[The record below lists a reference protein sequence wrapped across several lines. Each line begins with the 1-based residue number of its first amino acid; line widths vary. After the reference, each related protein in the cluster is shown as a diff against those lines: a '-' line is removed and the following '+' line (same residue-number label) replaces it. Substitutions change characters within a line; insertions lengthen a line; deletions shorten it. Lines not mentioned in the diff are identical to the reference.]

1 MATLGSDTVLVVDD
15 DASVRAAL
23 ARLIALSGYDVETIG
38 GAEELF
44 DGDVLERVGCL
55 VIDYQLPGLDGLEL
69 QALLNRRGSHRPI
82 VFISG
87 YADVPRSVRAMKAG
101 AVDFLSKPVDESELI
116 RAIREGCERHARSQ
130 EVWTE
135 VEELR
140 RRYATL
146 TPRERDVYALIVAGR
161 MNKNAARELGIAE
174 KTIKVHRAR
183 IMLKMRARTFAE
195 LVRYA
200 VRIEMPDVASAADV
214 ALAQVPRGRDGPEG
228 MRRLATRIAV
238 ARAPELA

>member
-87 YADVPRSVRAMKAG
+87 YADVPRSVQAMKAG
-101 AVDFLSKPVDESELI
+101 AVDFLAKPVDESELI
-116 RAIREGCERHARSQ
+116 RAIREGCEQHARRQ

-200 VRIEMPDVASAADV
+200 MRIEIPDAASAADL
-214 ALAQVPRGRDGPEG
+214 ALAQVSRVRDGPDA

>member
-1 MATLGSDTVLVVDD
+1 MATLGLETVLVVED
-15 DASVRAAL
+15 DASVRTAL

-55 VIDYQLPGLDGLEL
+55 VVDYQLPGLDGLEL
-69 QALLNRRGSHRPI
+69 QALLNRRGNHMPI

-101 AVDFLSKPVDESELI
+101 AVDFLPKPVDESELI
-116 RAIREGCERHARSQ
+116 RAIREGCEQRARSQ

-195 LVRYA
+195 LVRFA
-200 VRIEMPDVASAADV
+200 VRIEMPDAASKADLPAAP
-214 ALAQVPRGRDGPEG
+214 ALRVRDGPDG
-228 MRRLATRIAV
+228 MRRLAARIAV